1 MSIGLARLRE
11 EPERIRQGAIDKG
24 EDPSIVD
31 AALALEANRR
41 QLLGDSDSL
50 KAERNAASEKIGEAI
65 RAGAASNGPEVA
77 ALKQASTEAGTQIEK
92 LNAELAAAEA
102 QLEELM
108 LRIPNPADPDVP
120 VGDGSANQTVRT
132 WGELLPK
139 EVTADGLGVPDGP
152 GATWTRRPHW
162 EVAADLKMFDL
173 ERGAKITG
181 SGFPVYTGPG
191 SRLQRALIDFMLDI
205 HTEEHGMTEVWPP
218 ALVNSASARGTGQIP
233 DKEDLMYVVPRDDL
247 YLVPTAE
254 VPVTNLHRDEIFE
267 PDELPLRYV
276 AYSPCFRREAGAAGR
291 DTRGILRVHQFD
303 KVEMVFFE
311 KPEAS
316 GEALEWLTGR
326 AEVILQRL
334 GLAYRVLLMATGD
347 MGFVQAKKCDL
358 EVWAPGVERWLE
370 VSSCSNFRDYQA
382 RRMAIRYR
390 PEPGAKPELVH
401 TLNGSGLALAR
412 TVAAIL
418 ETYQQPDGSLVVPE
432 VLRPYMKIDHIAKSA
447 ALAE

>member
-31 AALALEANRR
+31 AALTLETRR
-41 QLLGDSDSL
+41 RELLGESDQL
-50 KAERNAASEKIGEAI
+50 KAERNSASKQIGEAI
-65 RAGAASNGPEVA
+65 RAGAAPTGPEVSG
-77 ALKQASTEAGTQIEK
+77 LRKASTDAGAQIERID
-92 LNAELAAAEA
+92 AELAAAET

-108 LRIPNPADPDVP
+108 LRIPNPADADVP
-120 VGDGSANQTVRT
+120 VGDESANRVVRT
-132 WGELLPK
+132 WGEVLPK
-139 EVTADGLGVPDGP
+139 DVP
-152 GATWTRRPHW
+152 GAEGSWTRRPHW

-191 SRLQRALIDFMLDI
+191 SRLQRSLIDMMLDI
-205 HTEEHGMTEVWPP
+205 HTGEHGMTEIWPP
-218 ALVNSASARGTGQIP
+218 AMVNAASARGTGQIP
-233 DKEDLMYVVPRDDL
+233 DKEDLMYIVTRDEL

-267 PDELPLRYV
+267 ADQLPIRYA
-276 AYSPCFRREAGAAGR
+276 AYSPCFRREAGAAGK

-303 KVEMVFFE
+303 KVEMVLFE

-316 GEALEWLTGR
+316 TEALEWLTSR

-334 GLAYRVLLMATGD
+334 GLAYRVLLMATKD
-347 MGFVQAKKCDL
+347 MGFVQAKKYDL

-418 ETYQQPDGSLVVPE
+418 ETYQQEDGSLIVPE
-432 VLRPYMKIDHIAKSA
+432 ALKPYMKVDRVVR
-447 ALAE
+447 